1 MKKVFFTL
9 LAGLMVSAQVM
20 AVSVKDVCG
29 QYDGDLNIGGDP
41 YPNRSIYLLPGTVED
56 AVTFVLPDFTFG
68 KGKLGNIVLPN
79 IPMDEKGMLHLDNA
93 TLYLD
98 SISERAGIT
107 IINGLEDE
115 GTTYN
120 SIVSNTEAMVV
131 LSITAPSLRE
141 PIYVLFVG
149 QAVRNNNYVQP
160 NGAFEGAWTNNEPA
174 GWHSFGTSTG
184 IMNDFVID
192 HTYQFVP
199 STQVRPGSNG
209 TQSAMLSSDMIQG
222 VKANGNCT
230 NGQINAGSMDAA
242 LVTANYNFSNPAN
255 TGFNTPFHGRPDS
268 IVFWAKYIPA
278 DRNAGNAVN
287 KARLNAVL
295 TTDAYYQDPEDAD
308 KYGDVKIAAAF
319 TNYSA
324 TPDFG
329 WQRLSVP
336 FAYYPAN
343 WGKKPAYILTT
354 FTTNMLPGGGS
365 SYSTGG
371 KFDKTNVLDTVYL
384 DDVEMVYNK
393 NLALFARDLETLNF
407 EENVAAVE
415 DNYCD
420 SCAAYM
426 ALGNGVST
434 QTFIAF
440 DAAHKCIFVYVI
452 ADDYAQSGKYNLYRV
467 DFTNSNTEDILP
479 FNPSEGVE
487 NIFSDKARAEKVLIN
502 GQLYLRRGDVW
513 YNVSG
518 VRVK

>member
-1 MKKVFFTL
+1 
-9 LAGLMVSAQVM
+9 MVSAQVM

-29 QYDGDLNIGGDP
+29 QFDGNLRVGSIT
-41 YPNRSIYLLPGTVED
+41 YPNKSVYLLPGTVEN
-56 AVTFVLPDFTFG
+56 AVTFVLPDFMYAA
-68 KGKLGNIVLPN
+68 KNLGNIVLAN
-79 IPMDEKGMLHLDNA
+79 IPMDENGMLSLENA
-93 TLYLD
+93 TLYID
-98 SISERAGIT
+98 SLGVRATIT
-107 IINGLEDE
+107 VLNGVSD
-115 GTTYN
+115 GTTEYN
-120 SIVSNTEAMVV
+120 SIISNDNAVIL
-131 LSITAPSLRE
+131 LSIAADTPQ
-141 PIYVLFVG
+141 PIPVLFAG
-149 QAVRNNNYVQP
+149 QAVRSNNYVQP
-160 NGAFEGAWTNNEPA
+160 NGGFEGNWVNNEPA
-174 GWHSFGTSTG
+174 GWHSFGSAAGDMAELVTG
-184 IMNDFVID
+184 QTF
-192 HTYQFVP
+192 QFIP
-199 STQVRPGSNG
+199 STQVRPGSSG
-209 TQSAMLSSDMIQG
+209 KQSAMLSSDLLFG

-230 NGQINAGSMDAA
+230 NGQINAGDMEADKPA
-242 LVTANYNFSNPAN
+242 ANYNFSDPKN

-308 KYGDVKIAAAF
+308 KYGDVKIAAAY

-365 SYSTGG
+365 SYSTGSG
-371 KFDKTNVLDTVYL
+371 LFDGSNVLDTVYL

-393 NLALFARDLETLNF
+393 NLTLFARDLETLNF
-407 EENVAAVE
+407 EENVATVA

-420 SCAAYM
+420 NCAAYT

-440 DAAHKCIFVYVI
+440 DATHKCIFVYVI

-467 DFTNSNTEDILP
+467 DFTDSNTEDILP